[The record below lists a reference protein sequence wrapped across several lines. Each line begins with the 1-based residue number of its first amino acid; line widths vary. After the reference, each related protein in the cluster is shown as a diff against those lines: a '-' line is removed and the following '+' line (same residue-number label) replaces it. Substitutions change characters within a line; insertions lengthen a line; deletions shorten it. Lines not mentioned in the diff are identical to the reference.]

1 MKRKSFCRMSLV
13 LSCLFVFSM
22 LASAPLVFCESENI
36 LVVGK
41 PFGPATAF
49 PDPAKGYNGWY
60 TSEAGATETLFVL
73 DTRMQLAPWLARS
86 YRNVNPLTWEIVLKE
101 GILFQDQTLLDAD
114 AVKWSIERIIDEK
127 SAVFN
132 KRIQGLLDID
142 SIGVADRHT
151 VVFKTKNP
159 NPALIYDLTSPGTGI
174 ISPASTGEKFFG
186 TGPFVLDEAVPD
198 EQMVLSAFDRYW
210 GGKPG
215 LSKAVLR
222 IVKDP
227 VGRMLAFESGQI
239 DVAVNFPEHDAK
251 RLMDRKDVRIYHK
264 PTSRICFF
272 FVRVADGPL
281 ADRRVRDALNCAI
294 DREEIVNA
302 VLAGIGGVQGISVFP
317 ETLPWYHEG
326 LKPYT
331 HDPDRARKLLAEAGA
346 ADSDGDGTLEL
357 GGSPLVLN
365 MWTYEGRASLKP
377 TLELV
382 QMQLSKVGIGAK
394 LRVTRK
400 GSPINEAM
408 QKGEVHLNLQMWNAA
423 PQGDPDYFISNL
435 FTSDAGFNYMGY
447 GNSELDALARKAKTV
462 FGFAERKRIYDRI
475 QEIVREESPVIVLF
489 HKSMISAVKDTVQS
503 FRIHPAEKYLMTR
516 ELSKK

>member
-1 MKRKSFCRMSLV
+1 M
-13 LSCLFVFSM
+13 
-22 LASAPLVFCESENI
+22 N
-36 LVVGK
+36 
-41 PFGPATAF
+41 
-49 PDPAKGYNGWY
+49 
-60 TSEAGATETLFVL
+60 
-73 DTRMQLAPWLARS
+73 
-86 YRNVNPLTWEIVLKE
+86 
-101 GILFQDQTLLDAD
+101 AD

-132 KRIQGLLDID
+132 KRIQDLLDID
-142 SIGVADRHT
+142 SIAVADKNT

-174 ISPASTGEKFFG
+174 ISPKSTEEKFFG
-186 TGPFVLDEAVPD
+186 TGPFVLDETVPD
-198 EQMVLSAFDRYW
+198 EQMVLSGFDRYW

-215 LSKAVLR
+215 LSKAVLKV
-222 IVKDP
+222 IKDP
-227 VGRMLAFESGQI
+227 VSRMLAFESGQI
-239 DVAVNFPEHDAK
+239 DIAVNFPEHDAK

-264 PTSRICFF
+264 PTGRICFF

-281 ADRRVRDALNCAI
+281 ADRRVRDALNLAI

-317 ETLPWYHEG
+317 ETLPWCHKG
-326 LKPYT
+326 LKPFV
-331 HDPDRARKLLAEAGA
+331 HDPDKARKLLAEAGA
-346 ADSDGDGTLEL
+346 ADGDGILEL

-408 QKGEVHLNLQMWNAA
+408 QKGEVHLNLQMWNAV
-423 PQGDPDYFISNL
+423 PQGDPDYFISNI
-435 FTSDAGFNYMGY
+435 FTSDDGFNYMGY
-447 GNSELDALARKAKTV
+447 GNSELDDLAAKAKTV
-462 FGFAERKRIYDRI
+462 FDFAERKKIYDRI

-489 HKSMISAVKDTVQS
+489 QKSMIAAVKDSVQS
-503 FRIHPAEKYLMTR
+503 FEIHPAEKYLMTR